1 MKKLLCIIC
10 SILVF
15 GCKSDKTKVDYLGIV
30 NLDVTGHKDAIPM
43 FEKGLLLLHSF
54 EYDDAREAFKEAQK
68 IDPNMPMAYWGEAM
82 TYNHSLWRNQNYEE
96 GFAAIQK
103 TKYLNR
109 LKDITPL
116 ENDLLKAAEI
126 LYKPKTPKNDR
137 DYDYMGYL
145 QSLNEKY
152 PDNHEVGAFYALSL
166 LGSVS
171 EGRNDSIYGLGAKIA
186 EKILKENAK
195 HPGALHYLIHSYDD
209 PNHAEL
215 AFEAANSYA
224 KVAPDASH
232 ALHMPSHIFVALGMW
247 DRVIASN
254 IDSYEASINRMH
266 EKGLDNDARGY
277 HAYHWLEYGYLQK
290 QELEK
295 AEKMVWDMQK
305 YCTETP
311 SKRARGHLLFLKGTF
326 LVETDNWN
334 HDIANIDVDVSDL
347 NVSLKAQNYFVNGMK
362 AFKHKNEEELKTI
375 IKDFDE
381 ELKKEALLVQN
392 LSNGFS
398 VCASVNRSMPDQT
411 DLDESDVMKTQ
422 LNAMLSWLNN
432 DMETTEALLKES
444 VKLEDKLSYS
454 YGPPFIKKPTK
465 ELYASFLVSQKR
477 YDEAVAMYR
486 SALKRGPKRLVALKG
501 IKESAILMNENNL
514 LKEINRVLSDI

>member
-1 MKKLLCIIC
+1 MKKLLFVLC
-10 SILVF
+10 SILVL
-15 GCKSDKTKVDYLGIV
+15 GCKSDKNKGDFLGVV
-30 NLDVTGHKDAIPM
+30 NLDVTGDKNAIPL

-54 EYDDAREAFKEAQK
+54 EYVDAREAFKEAQK
-68 IDPNMPMAYWGEAM
+68 TDPNMPMAYWGEAM
-82 TYNHSLWRNQNYEE
+82 TYNHSLWKNQNYEE

-103 TKYLNR
+103 TKQLNG
-109 LKDITPL
+109 LKDLTPL

-126 LYKPKTPKNDR
+126 LYKPKSPKNER
-137 DYDYMGYL
+137 DYDYMEYMKK
-145 QSLNEKY
+145 LNEKY

-171 EGRNDSIYGLGAKIA
+171 EGRNDSIYGLGAQIA

-209 PNHAEL
+209 PGHAQL
-215 AFEAANSYA
+215 ALNAANSYA
-224 KVAPDASH
+224 TVAPDASH

-254 IDSYEASINRMH
+254 IDSYEASVKRMN

-290 QELEK
+290 QQLKK
-295 AEKMVWDMQK
+295 AEQMVWDMQQYGK
-305 YCTETP
+305 ETP
-311 SKRARGHLLFLKGTF
+311 SKRSKVHLLFLKGTF
-326 LVETDNWN
+326 LAETDNWN
-334 HDIANIDVDVSDL
+334 HDIANIEIDASDL
-347 NVSLKAQNYFVNGMK
+347 NVALKAQNFFINGMK
-362 AFKHKNEEELKTI
+362 AFKTRKKDELKMI
-375 IKDFDE
+375 IEQFDE

-411 DLDESDVMKTQ
+411 DLDESNVMKTQ
-422 LNAMLSWLNN
+422 LDAMLSWLNN
-432 DMETTEALLKES
+432 DIETTEKYLKGS
-444 VKLEDKLSYS
+444 VELEDKLSYS

-465 ELYASFLVSQKR
+465 ELYGEFLLSQKR
-477 YDEAVAMYR
+477 YDEAVTIFR
-486 SALKRGPKRLVALKG
+486 SALKRGPKRFSPLKR
-501 IKESAILMNENNL
+501 IKECAVVMRDDNL
-514 LKEINRVLSDI
+514 LEEVNQELSKI